1 MDELVA
7 QTIFFKAI
15 TEMTTDKVYKYIPD
29 SDTRSEERRVGK
41 EST

>member
-15 TEMTTDKVYKYIPD
+15 TEMTTDKVYTYPPKN
-29 SDTRSEERRVGK
+29 R
-41 EST
+41 ESVF